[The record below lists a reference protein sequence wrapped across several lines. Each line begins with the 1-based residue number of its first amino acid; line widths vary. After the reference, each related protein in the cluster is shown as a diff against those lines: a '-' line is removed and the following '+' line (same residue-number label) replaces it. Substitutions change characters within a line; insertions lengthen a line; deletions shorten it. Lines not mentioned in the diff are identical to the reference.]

1 MTQEL
6 SLIWLDRLTQ
16 GLGLVWLAWLFSFL
30 WGAGFW
36 LGGLAF
42 RLRLAWFFSFWGNVG
57 FWLGL
62 NLSVVFFNRHAA
74 LLGLGFARIGS
85 FLVNSRISVKHW
97 NVKTTPLREKKHGEI
112 LTVAKLTATVKFLE

>member
-6 SLIWLDRLTQ
+6 
-16 GLGLVWLAWLFSFL
+16 GLVWLFSFL

-42 RLRLAWFFSFWGNVG
+42 RLHLAWFFSFWGNVG

-85 FLVNSRISVKHW
+85 FPVNSRISVKHW